1 MEIFN
6 YKKINQSEYL
16 NKDPFPHIEL
26 DNLWNESLL
35 DQCRKDVINFSN
47 WEGEKNFFAAKS
59 KKYTRKYN
67 DFPNSVKKIID
78 EMNSQKFIKWL
89 ESFTNEKELKIDPT
103 FSKGIFTGGGIQS
116 IEKGGFLKIH
126 ADPHWN
132 QNIKLY
138 RRLNMLVYLNKN
150 WEDKWGGHLELW
162 NKEMKEC
169 EKKIPPLFNKIV
181 LFTIDD
187 FHYHGHPDPLDCPEG
202 ISRDIIFTYYYSPIK
217 PKKDF
222 SYKESDN
229 YNAKYQQRYVG
240 DFKKGSF
247 LNRILKKIK

>member
-1 MEIFN
+1 MEVFN
-6 YKKINQSEYL
+6 YKKINQSKYS

-35 DQCRKDVINFSN
+35 DQCRKDMINFSN

-126 ADPHWN
+126 ADFNWHEKI
-132 QNIKLY
+132 QLY
-138 RRLNMLVYLNKN
+138 RKLNILIYLNEN
-150 WEDKWGGHLELW
+150 WKETWGGFLELW
-162 NKEMKEC
+162 SKDVKKC
-169 EKKIPPLFNKIV
+169 EKKISPTFNKTVI
-181 LFTIDD
+181 FSTDD
-187 FHYHGHPDPLDCPEG
+187 FSYHGHPEPLNCP
-202 ISRDIIFTYYYSPIK
+202 SNVWRNSLVFYYYSPIK
-217 PKKDF
+217 SKRVYFKRDNTK
-222 SYKESDN
+222 YKERDIDN
-229 YNAKYQQRYVG
+229 
-240 DFKKGSF
+240 FHKG
-247 LNRILKKIK
+247 NILKRIYRKIM